1 MTVPRDRS
9 SGQSKG
15 IAFVSFSSLSGVLQA
30 VGRDGDEL
38 LGRAV
43 RVKRSDA
50 SAGSGPSGGGGGGGS
65 GGGGYGGAKR
75 ASSQQQQYG
84 DRRG

>member
-50 SAGSGPSGGGGGGGS
+50 SAGSGPSGGGGG
-65 GGGGYGGAKR
+65 YGGAKR
-75 ASSQQQQYG
+75 ASSQQQQQYG

>member
-1 MTVPRDRS
+1 VTVPRDRS

>member
-50 SAGSGPSGGGGGGGS
+50 SAGSGPSGGGGGGG
-65 GGGGYGGAKR
+65 YGGAKR
-75 ASSQQQQYG
+75 ASSQQQQQYG

>member
-50 SAGSGPSGGGGGGGS
+50 SAGSGPSGGGGGGG
-65 GGGGYGGAKR
+65 GGYGGAKR
-75 ASSQQQQYG
+75 ASSQQQQQYG

>member
-1 MTVPRDRS
+1 MSVPRDRQ

-50 SAGSGPSGGGGGGGS
+50 TGGSGPAGGS
-65 GGGGYGGAKR
+65 GGTKR
-75 ASSQQQQYG
+75 TAAPSQQPYT
-84 DRRG
+84 DRRGCSNIYIK

>member
-1 MTVPRDRS
+1 VTVPRDRS

-50 SAGSGPSGGGGGGGS
+50 SAGSGPSGGGGSS

-75 ASSQQQQYG
+75 ATSQQQQQYG

>member
-1 MTVPRDRS
+1 MSVPRDRQ

-15 IAFVSFSSLSGVLQA
+15 IAFVSFSNLSGVLQA

-43 RVKRSDA
+43 IKSTTIA
-50 SAGSGPSGGGGGGGS
+50 TT
-65 GGGGYGGAKR
+65 
-75 ASSQQQQYG
+75 
-84 DRRG
+84 